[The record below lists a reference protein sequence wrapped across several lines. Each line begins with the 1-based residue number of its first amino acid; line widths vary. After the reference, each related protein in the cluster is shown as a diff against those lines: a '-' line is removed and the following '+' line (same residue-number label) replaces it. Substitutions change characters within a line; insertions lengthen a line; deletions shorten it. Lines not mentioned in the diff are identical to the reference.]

1 MAMFVLVPLARWRT
15 QTTLKELAAEVQH
28 FLDIRQDNALL
39 ERSSL
44 PPVNV
49 VESRRSRNQR
59 MPRPQ
64 TLWTQARILQKFPG
78 EEEAEICQQRLI
90 ASTHAGVAVNRI
102 YHRVQ
107 IDGKTVRSRLD
118 TGADVTLAQQTGLP

>member
-49 VESRRSRNQR
+49 VESRRSRNR
-59 MPRPQ
+59 EPPSPCFRCG
-64 TLWTQARILQKFPG
+64 ANHCSKDCIFVKKECHDRRRSGHKRGFCKNFP
-78 EEEAEICQQRLI
+78 EKKKRKSANSVSSLRLMLV
-90 ASTHAGVAVNRI
+90 S
-102 YHRVQ
+102 
-107 IDGKTVRSRLD
+107 L
-118 TGADVTLAQQTGLP
+118 